1 MLTNGKEKVGIKNFK
16 NPKAFIDYSQ
26 TIDVYENLGDY
37 YPTKKRSVLIVFDD
51 MTADMESNRKLSPI
65 ITELFFKGT
74 KTQYF
79 TRFYITIL
87 LKSA

>member
-26 TIDVYENLGDY
+26 TIDVYENLEDY
-37 YPTKKRSVLIVFDD
+37 YPTKKRSMLIVFND

-79 TRFYITIL
+79 T
-87 LKSA
+87 

>member
-1 MLTNGKEKVGIKNFK
+1 MFN
-16 NPKAFIDYSQ
+16 
-26 TIDVYENLGDY
+26 
-37 YPTKKRSVLIVFDD
+37 D

-79 TRFYITIL
+79 TCFYIKIL
-87 LKSA
+87 FKSA